1 MINMTTTA
9 VIPIKQLENAKQR
22 LASVLSADERKRFF
36 QMMVEDVLTAVEACT
51 LVDEI
56 LVVTD
61 DPVVVE
67 IALQYGANILGEPEN
82 PGLIPAVTQAGKH
95 LAENGVNIML
105 FLPGDVPLVT
115 PDELEV
121 VLDGFGRL
129 DEPEF
134 LIVPASDLGGS
145 NCIACSPPDCMEYEF
160 GEDSFR
166 RHLAVA
172 RKLGIEPSVVKLPG
186 FGLDVDTPEDLR
198 ELAARLIESKIE
210 SHTHRYLRESG
221 ILDRESNALADAVK
235 L

>member
-1 MINMTTTA
+1 MTTTA
-9 VIPIKQLENAKQR
+9 VIPIKQLDNAKQR
-22 LASVLSADERKRFF
+22 LASVLSADERNNFF

-56 LVVTD
+56 LVVTGD
-61 DPVVVE
+61 SIVAG
-67 IALQYGANILGEPEN
+67 IAHQYGASTLSEPEI
-82 PGLIPAVTQAGKH
+82 PGLIAAVTQAGKH
-95 LAENGVNIML
+95 LAGNGVNIML

-145 NCIACSPPDCMEYEF
+145 NCIACSPPDCMQYEF

-172 RKLGIEPSVVKLPG
+172 RELDIEPTVVKLPG
-186 FGLDVDTPEDLR
+186 FGLDVDTPEDLQ
-198 ELAARLIESKIE
+198 ELAMKLVELNVE
-210 SHTHRYLRESG
+210 SHTYRYLRESG
-221 ILDRESNALADAVK
+221 ILDRESSAISGVAR
-235 L
+235 

>member
-22 LASVLSADERKRFF
+22 LASVLSADERNRFF
-36 QMMVEDVLTAVEACT
+36 RMMVEDVLTAVEACT

-61 DPVVVE
+61 DSVVAG
-67 IALQYGANILGEPEN
+67 IAHQYGASILGEPEY

-95 LAENGVNIML
+95 LAKNGVDSML
-105 FLPGDVPLVT
+105 FLPGDIPLVT

-121 VLDGFGRL
+121 VLDGFGRS

-134 LIVPASDLGGS
+134 LIVPANDLGGS
-145 NCIACSPPDCMEYEF
+145 NCIACSPPDCMEFEF

-172 RKLGIEPSVVKLPG
+172 RKLGIEPIVVKIPG
-186 FGLDVDTPEDLR
+186 IGLDVDTPEDLQ
-198 ELAARLIESKIE
+198 ELVAKLVESKIE
-210 SHTHRYLRESG
+210 SHTYRYLRESG
-221 ILDRESNALADAVK
+221 ILDRQSSEIAGVAK
-235 L
+235 

>member
-1 MINMTTTA
+1 MTTTA
-9 VIPIKQLENAKQR
+9 VIPIKQLGNAKQR
-22 LASVLSADERKRFF
+22 LASVLSADERNNFF
-36 QMMVEDVLTAVEACT
+36 RMMVEDVLTAVEACT

-61 DPVVVE
+61 DSVVAG
-67 IALQYGANILGEPEN
+67 IAHQYGARILGEPGI

-95 LAENGVNIML
+95 LAENGVNIMI

-121 VLDGFGRL
+121 VLDGFGRS

-145 NCIACSPPDCMEYEF
+145 NCIACSPPDCMLYEF

-172 RKLGIEPSVVKLPG
+172 RKLGIEPIVVKLPG
-186 FGLDVDTPEDLR
+186 LGLDVDTPEDLQ
-198 ELAARLIESKIE
+198 ELASRLVESNIE
-210 SHTHRYLRESG
+210 SHTYRYLRESG
-221 ILDRESNALADAVK
+221 ILDRESTAISGVAR
-235 L
+235 